1 MAANVI
7 RNIRQ
12 MPFLHRGEGFCP
24 LERMREQ
31 RFWRLIV
38 SCLTVLVGLRAGHVT
53 RHYSLNCSCERN
65 ENACVERR

>member
-31 RFWRLIV
+31 RFGRLIV
-38 SCLTVLVGLRAGHVT
+38 SCLTVLNDGDDVVDVAMIIGEVRGEDDEGDVGT
-53 RHYSLNCSCERN
+53 
-65 ENACVERR
+65 